1 MSTDLKGE
9 VELVE
14 ASEEEVEAEAD
25 SLSPK
30 LLWNVS
36 NATN

>member
-9 VELVE
+9 IELVE
-14 ASEEEVEAEAD
+14 ASEEGAEAKAD
-25 SLSPK
+25 NLSPK